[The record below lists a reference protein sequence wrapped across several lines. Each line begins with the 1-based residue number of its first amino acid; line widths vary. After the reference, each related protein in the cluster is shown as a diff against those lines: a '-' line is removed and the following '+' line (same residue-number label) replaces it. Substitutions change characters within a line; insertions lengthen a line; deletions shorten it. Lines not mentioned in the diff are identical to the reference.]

1 MKTYADTSFLLRLL
15 IRDQDTE
22 DAIAA
27 HRRLGRPNLVF
38 TAFHEVEAT
47 NALRLR
53 TFMASHGTV
62 AATKR
67 RALRDEAEALRRMQ
81 GAIASGRFFATPM
94 PWDAACARAQSL
106 SESHCHR
113 LGVRSFDLLH
123 VAAAVELLAKAFIT
137 CDLRQAAL
145 AKAAGLKVHV
155 IHRDG

>member
-22 DAIAA
+22 DAIAV
-27 HRRLGRPNLVF
+27 HRRLGRPNLIF
-38 TAFHEVEAT
+38 TTFHEVEAG

-53 TFMASHGTV
+53 TFMASNGAV
-62 AATKR
+62 ASTKR
-67 RALRDEAEALRRMQ
+67 RAQRDETEAVRRLQ
-81 GAIASGRFFATPM
+81 NALLTGRFLATPM
-94 PWDAACARAQSL
+94 PWDAACARASSL

-123 VAAAVELLAKAFIT
+123 VAAAVELLAKDFIT

-145 AKAAGLKVHV
+145 AKAAGLKVHL
-155 IHRDG
+155 IHRDQ